1 MSGLEILLMTGIDDE
16 FPFTKFFPLD
26 YSDKK
31 ILAELLIIAENFK
44 HCGKG
49 RLQHKNKIF
58 YYRTYTPTLPTYDDN
73 SKSESK
79 SFSDFYVYSYDCS
92 KKKFFFIFSCDLNYK
107 PKDIDNFTDEIFEV
121 LDKGAFDG
129 HELKK
134 DVTLQ
139 INNLFEKYKKLFPNL
154 SSYNQLTEFNA
165 INNSI
170 DSIGDNNSIGSI
182 NKKYSITKKR
192 IDPRMNIIKRK
203 KDTND
208 NASVDI
214 DDLTTI
220 KEDDTDLSIMFKQ
233 NLDDNLYLPQVKKW
247 KTIKIVNII
256 LCGSLLVIMIILLI
270 LFIILNKDEL

>member
-49 RLQHKNKIF
+49 RLQHQNKIF
-58 YYRTYTPTLPTYDDN
+58 YYRTYTPTLPNNDNN
-73 SKSESK
+73 SKSDSNN
-79 SFSDFYVYSYDCS
+79 SLSDFYVYSYDCS

-107 PKDIDNFTDEIFEV
+107 PKDIDNFTDEIFEI

-129 HELKK
+129 HELKR
-134 DVTLQ
+134 DVTYQ

-154 SSYNQLTEFNA
+154 SPYNQLTEFNI
-165 INNSI
+165 INNSM
-170 DSIGDNNSIGSI
+170 DSISDNNSIGSI
-182 NKKYSITKKR
+182 KKKYSITKKR
-192 IDPRMNIIKRK
+192 IDPRMNIIKLK
-203 KDTND
+203 KETSN
-208 NASVDI
+208 NISVDI

-233 NLDDNLYLPQVKKW
+233 NLDGNLYLPQVNKW

-270 LFIILNKDEL
+270 LFITVLYN